1 MNEPINRSASVSMP
15 PITPKVMAPKK
26 NGQER
31 NKLHLTLPLGENDCS
46 NNHTNVDA
54 STSIP
59 KVHAVASEDVDELY
73 TVVSPAGV
81 H

>member
-1 MNEPINRSASVSMP
+1 MP

-31 NKLHLTLPLGENDCS
+31 NKLHLTLSLGENDCS
-46 NNHTNVDA
+46 NNHTSVVA

-59 KVHAVASEDVDELY
+59 QVHAVATEYVDDPY
-73 TVVSPAGV
+73 TVMSPAGV
-81 H
+81 LLTFPS